1 MKVCEY
7 ILKAL
12 LIGTIAF
19 SAVISICFS
28 AKAEEIAII
37 YSEGLTP
44 PTAESESEV
53 IVATEP
59 TFTGCEET
67 TADTTKPQQITS
79 NSNKHESSGI
89 HIGDSEMEGLR
100 RVVAAESQ
108 TQSLAGR
115 KAVVEVIFNRVLS
128 SKWPNTVHGVLSQKG
143 QFATYKMRYA
153 KWVEPSYADKAI
165 EAVLANGRT
174 VLPSTRY
181 VFFDTKGIN
190 GKDHI
195 KIGAHYFGK

>member
-1 MKVCEY
+1 MNLKLAEY
-7 ILKAL
+7 IGKII
-12 LIGTIAF
+12 LIGAVAV
-19 SAVISICFS
+19 SATLVCLDTY
-28 AKAEEIAII
+28 AYDIAII
-37 YSEGLTP
+37 YSEGVTQP
-44 PTAESESEV
+44 ESGSEV

-67 TADTTKPQQITS
+67 TADINKSQQITS
-79 NSNKHESSGI
+79 NSNKHEYSGI
-89 HIGDSEMEGLR
+89 HISDSEMEELR

-165 EAVLANGRT
+165 EAVLTNGRT

-195 KIGAHYFGK
+195 KIGAHYFGR